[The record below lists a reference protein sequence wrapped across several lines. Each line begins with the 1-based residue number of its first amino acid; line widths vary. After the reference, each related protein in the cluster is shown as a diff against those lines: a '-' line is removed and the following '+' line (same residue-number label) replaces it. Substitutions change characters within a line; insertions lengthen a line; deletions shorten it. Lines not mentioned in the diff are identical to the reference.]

1 MNSGSPTMHLLPS
14 VPAWGGLSAAGLVG
28 IVGGMALAANPASA
42 AAMFVGIGLLLAGV
56 VALTVG
62 AVVLAV
68 PRYHLHLDELGFAI
82 NGTRREWVQVELFR
96 MTTVKGRRRVGILL
110 VPSARA
116 GARASGS
123 YDLLLPRNYGMDAR
137 KLASLLE
144 QWRLRASP
152 TRLVEL

>member
-1 MNSGSPTMHLLPS
+1 MSDGPTLTLLPS
-14 VPAWGGLSAAGLVG
+14 VPAWGGLIALGVAG

-42 AAMFVGIGLLLAGV
+42 TALFGGIGLLVGGV
-56 VALTVG
+56 VGLTVG

-96 MTTVKGRRRVGILL
+96 MTSVKGRRRVGILL